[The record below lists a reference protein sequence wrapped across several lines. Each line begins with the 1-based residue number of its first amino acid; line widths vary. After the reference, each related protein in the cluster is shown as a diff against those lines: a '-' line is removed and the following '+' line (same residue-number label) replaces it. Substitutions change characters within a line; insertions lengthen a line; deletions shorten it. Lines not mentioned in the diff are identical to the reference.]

1 VGLTAPA
8 ELWLASLGQP
18 GGGLLLDLDGT
29 LLDSEPV
36 HQAAFRAYF
45 ATRGW
50 DVADD
55 VVRQFAGRRAQEVFP
70 TLDGPWAGEDPEL
83 LTSAVLAALARST
96 LRPEPVPGAVRLLAA
111 CARSGL
117 PVAVVTSATRGWVA
131 AAWSLLGQGGPAVLS
146 VTAEDCVRGKPDPE
160 PFRRGSRLLGLR
172 PQDLIAVED
181 SPAGIASG
189 RAAGV
194 GHLVGVTTTQDAA
207 MLVTAGAH
215 ETGPDLLDLA
225 LAVEQLA
232 ARD

>member
-83 LTSAVLAALARST
+83 LTAAVLAALARST

>member
-1 VGLTAPA
+1 VGLIAPGSVDA
-8 ELWLASLGQP
+8 ARVARSGA
-18 GGGLLLDLDGT
+18 GLLLDLDGT
-29 LLDSEPV
+29 LIDSEPV
-36 HQAAFRAYF
+36 HQAAFREYF

-55 VVRQFAGRRAQEVFP
+55 VVRRFAGRRGQEVFP
-70 TLDGPWAGEDPEL
+70 NLDGPWTGEDPEL
-83 LTSAVLAALARST
+83 LTAAVLAVLARSP
-96 LRPEPVPGAVRLLAA
+96 LRPAPVPGAERLLAA

-131 AAWSLLGQGGPAVLS
+131 AALDLLGAGPCRVLA

-160 PFRRGSRLLGLR
+160 PFRRGAGLLALR

-194 GHLVGVTTTQDAA
+194 GHLVGLTTSQDAA
-207 MLVTAGAH
+207 ALLAAGAH
-215 ETGPDLLDLA
+215 ETAPDLRDLA
-225 LAVEQLA
+225 LAVEQLP

>member
-1 VGLTAPA
+1 MRVGRAGA
-8 ELWLASLGQP
+8 
-18 GGGLLLDLDGT
+18 GLLLDLDGT

-83 LTSAVLAALARST
+83 LTAAVLAALARST

-189 RAAGV
+189 WAAGV